1 MIEPQTELPK
11 VPVMLRVGT
20 LVTIIVSMFGL
31 VIWTIPAL
39 VKVVRWVDHREAFES
54 KMIYEME
61 QLRTTKVVGRT
72 AEGWHLN
79 AMCAWSSDLQD
90 EFKRANLEVE
100 VPSPRDIPWWN
111 AEAQQWE
118 SR

>member
-1 MIEPQTELPK
+1 MIEPQTELPR

-31 VIWTIPAL
+31 VIWTAPVL
-39 VKVVRWVDHREAFES
+39 VKVVRWVDHREAFEA

-61 QLRTTKVVGRT
+61 QLRATKVVERT
-72 AEGWHLN
+72 SDGWHLN
-79 AMCAWSSDLQD
+79 AMCAWSSELQD
-90 EFKRANLEVE
+90 EFTRANIGVK
-100 VPSPRDIPWWN
+100 VPSPKGIPWWN
-111 AEAQQWE
+111 PQNQQWE